1 MPQGQNITKKGDRY
15 KMIQPINEQ
24 TQDLSTIMPTEEVE
38 KEVTETKEQ
47 TVQKELDKQEVS
59 LGRFKDIN
67 ALLSAYNSLQAE
79 FTKRC
84 QRIKEL
90 ESANAVDK
98 ENNPQ
103 PTLVKQEE
111 DEKIDTTLKEEE
123 ILKEYLKNLVNS
135 KQKAVVLD
143 GVGVG
148 IKTPVTKPKT
158 ISEAGQLFSEIL
170 SENNK

>member
-1 MPQGQNITKKGDRY
+1 MTQL
-15 KMIQPINEQ
+15 NEQ
-24 TQDLSTIMPTEEVE
+24 TQDLSMENQIEEVKQE
-38 KEVTETKEQ
+38 ETKEEIK
-47 TVQKELDKQEVS
+47 KEDKQAVS

-98 ENNPQ
+98 ETIPQ
-103 PTLVKQEE
+103 PTLAKQEE
-111 DEKIDTTLKEEE
+111 NEKIDTTLKEEE

-135 KQKAVVLD
+135 KQKAVVMD
-143 GVGVG
+143 GAGVG
-148 IKTPVTKPKT
+148 IKTPVAKPKT

-170 SENNK
+170 SEKNK